1 MTSTLMEGR
10 EGIEARVTEAGSLPR
25 MRRALNLARGLA
37 AAKPVRRIV
46 ERIAFGGER
55 RRALLMR
62 LLVWHDR
69 SLLRRQWALA
79 DEMPHF
85 YDHRVGSLLFSAGEE
100 PGFGMFRGFLAA
112 QVMRPSDVVLDIG
125 CGDGFFASRLFSPR
139 VAHVDSIDIEP
150 SAIEHAS
157 RHNHAPNVSYHLL
170 DAVAAPF
177 PRARYDVVVW
187 DGALGHFAPDVTQR
201 MLVKIC
207 EALAPGGVFVGSES
221 LGEEGHDHLQFFAD
235 LEALR
240 AVLAPAFAAVQVSQ
254 MDYVIPGG
262 LLRHEGYWRCVAGD
276 TDRLAAAAWH

>member
-1 MTSTLMEGR
+1 
-10 EGIEARVTEAGSLPR
+10 

-37 AAKPVRRIV
+37 AAKPVRRV
-46 ERIAFGGER
+46 AARTAFGGER
-55 RRALLMR
+55 RRAVLMGA
-62 LLVWHDR
+62 LVAHDR

-112 QVMRPSDVVLDIG
+112 QIMRPGDAVLDIG

-139 VAHVDSIDIEP
+139 VAHVDSIDVEP
-150 SAIEHAS
+150 SAIEHAT
-157 RHNHAPNVSYHLL
+157 RHNGAGNVTYHLL

-177 PRARYDVVVW
+177 PRERYDVIVW
-187 DGALGHFAPDVTQR
+187 DGALGHFPPDVTQR
-201 MLVKIC
+201 MLAKIR
-207 EALAPGGVFVGSES
+207 EALAPAGVFVGSES
-221 LGEEGHDHLQFFAD
+221 LGEEGHDHLQFFDD

-240 AVLAPAFAAVQVSQ
+240 GVLAPEFGVVQVSQ

-262 LLRHEGYWRCVAGD
+262 LLRHEGYWRCAVDASG
-276 TDRLAAAAWH
+276 RLASAAWR